1 MLERMIR
8 VRKKEFLFAMII
20 VIGAYFLGLV
30 IDIAALFDS
39 ENLLNE
45 ELGGTGLIMA
55 ISGMGI
61 ALMVGFTYFSTR
73 FCMVVSFGQTR
84 RKFLMEEI
92 LFTVFE
98 VLFGAVAL
106 LVFYGIGYLMYVVI
120 FKVPYLS
127 VPDFFILDLA
137 ALAFGIIIGVW
148 MRVLFGAVI
157 LKFRGYVQYLYALL
171 ICAEF
176 TMVRLSEHIQPGWW
190 LVPVVVC
197 VWLFGMVAGVRSLM
211 RQSA

>member
-8 VRKKEFLFAMII
+8 VRRKELFFAMII
-20 VIGAYFLGLV
+20 VAGAYFLGFV
-30 IDIAALFDS
+30 VDIATLFDQG
-39 ENLLNE
+39 NLLNE
-45 ELGGTGLIMA
+45 ELGGAGLIMA

-127 VPDFFILDLA
+127 VSDFFFLDLA
-137 ALAFGIIIGVW
+137 VLAFGIILGIW
-148 MRVLFGAVI
+148 IRVLFGAVI
-157 LKFRGYVQYLYALL
+157 LKFRGYVQYLFALL

-176 TMVRLSEHIQPGWW
+176 TIFRLSEYVQPGLW
-190 LVPVVVC
+190 LVPVAAG
-197 VWLFGMVAGVRSLM
+197 VWLFGMVLGIRSLM
-211 RQSA
+211 RQSV

>member
-8 VRKKEFLFAMII
+8 VRKKELFYAMII
-20 VIGAYFLGLV
+20 VAGAYFLGFV
-30 IDIAALFDS
+30 VDIATLFDKG
-39 ENLLNE
+39 NLLNE
-45 ELGGTGLIMA
+45 EFGGTGLIMA

-61 ALMVGFTYFSTR
+61 ALMMGFGYFPAR

-120 FKVPYLS
+120 FKAPYLS
-127 VPDFFILDLA
+127 VSDFFFLNLA
-137 ALAFGIIIGVW
+137 VLAFGIILGIW
-148 MRVLFGAVI
+148 MRVLLGAVI
-157 LKFRGYVQYLYALL
+157 LKFRGYGQYLFALL

-176 TMVRLSEHIQPGWW
+176 TIFRLSEYVQPGLW
-190 LVPVVVC
+190 LVPTVVG
-197 VWLFGMVAGVRSLM
+197 VWLFGIVFGIRSLM
-211 RQSA
+211 RQSV